1 MKRSIIGNQA
11 VAYGALAAGIDVAAG
26 YPGTPSSEALNEL
39 LHFSRSAAR
48 GNDPSPYVEWSVN
61 EKVAFE
67 LATGAAWAGKRAL
80 ATMKMSGA
88 NVAADSILSV
98 AYSGT
103 KGGLVLYI
111 ADDPG
116 AEAGMPEQDTRLF
129 AQWAGL
135 PVLEPAD
142 PARAYQL
149 TRYAFELSERCELPV
164 ILRSVTSVAHAK
176 QEVEG
181 EYAYKPLK
189 RKAAFQ
195 KNILRY
201 TKAGAV
207 ICMDQHRDLLERLKV
222 AEISAAE
229 AGINR
234 LHEAD
239 DGAGLFVVAAGALIP
254 YVREA
259 LSAGDHRRLSTLFL
273 ESVYPLDTELA
284 GGMFGAADRILVL
297 EELEPF
303 VEMQLRSEA
312 SRLGWNGTILGKLDG
327 LFPRVGK
334 YSQEIIGRGLTLLA
348 EGRKGGAGARASA
361 TGVGRTGGQPAVDPT
376 AAQAAAADTQPA
388 ASTQPA
394 TPLNVKHPITF
405 CAGCPHRGS
414 FMAINRAL
422 KKIGLDRDNTVVTG
436 DIGCTILG
444 MNPPFHTCWTEVSMG
459 SSIGLA
465 QGFYRAGIENP
476 LIATIGDS
484 TFFHAGIPPLVNAI
498 QHGTNLLVI
507 ILDNGWTSMTGF
519 QVNPGT
525 AERFQARG
533 DRRVEIE
540 GIVRGMGVENL
551 QVIGPFDQEQ
561 SVEAIVNALQQEGVK
576 VIISQAECALTAAR
590 REERTQIYRIDSE
603 KCTFCRSCLRETGCP
618 ALYVTANGG
627 KSKHGQVMAIDPELC
642 TGCGLCFTCCK
653 FDAISRQKLGGS
665 ST

>member
-26 YPGTPSSEALNEL
+26 YPGTPSSEALTEL
-39 LHFSRSAAR
+39 LHFSAAAAR
-48 GNDPSPYVEWSVN
+48 GGDPSPYVEWSVN

-67 LATGAAWAGKRAL
+67 LATGVTWAGKRAL

-142 PARAYQL
+142 PARAYEL
-149 TRYAFELSERCELPV
+149 TRYAFQLSEACELPV

-189 RKAAFQ
+189 RKSDFE

-222 AEISAAE
+222 AESSAAQ

-234 LHEAD
+234 LQEAVE
-239 DGAGLFVVAAGALIP
+239 GGGSFVVTAGALIP
-254 YVREA
+254 YLREA
-259 LSAGDHRRLSTLFL
+259 LSAGDHGGLSTLFL
-273 ESVYPLDTELA
+273 ESVFPLDTELA
-284 GGMFGAADRILVL
+284 VRMFEKAERILVL

-303 VEMQLRSEA
+303 VEMHLRSEA
-312 SRLGWNGTILGKLDG
+312 SRLGWNGVILGKLDG

-334 YSQEIIGRGLTLLA
+334 YSQEIISRGLTLLA
-348 EGRKGGAGARASA
+348 EGRKAGSE
-361 TGVGRTGGQPAVDPT
+361 TGVGRANGSRGVHPAPIVGPAGGQT
-376 AAQAAAADTQPA
+376 SAQAAAAVQTAPQPA
-388 ASTQPA
+388 PN
-394 TPLNVKHPITF
+394 LNVKHPITF

-422 KKIGLDRDNTVVTG
+422 NKIGLNRDNTIVTG

-444 MNPPFHTCWTEVSMG
+444 MNPPFHTCWTELSMG

-465 QGFYRAGIENP
+465 QGFYWAGIENP
-476 LIATIGDS
+476 VIATIGDS

-525 AERFQARG
+525 AQQFQAKG
-533 DRRVEIE
+533 ARRVEIE

-561 SVEAIVNALQQEGVK
+561 SVEAIVKALQQEGVK
-576 VIISQAECALTAAR
+576 VIVAQQECALTAAR
-590 REERTQIYRIDSE
+590 REERTVIYRIDAQ

-653 FDAISRQKLGGS
+653 FDAISRQKIGG
-665 ST
+665 